1 MGNPTSIVEEI
12 FEALPAL
19 RAQMYFKTSLTALS
33 HAMEDQILAGGE
45 GSPLI
50 IASFQQERFYRQEA
64 HRYERI
70 GQMSDQVYVLSAAD
84 TKFSESIDSY
94 EKINFDEDDALVEE
108 WHLVVIGD
116 HYCASLICRERSD
129 VSVKSVLMSGA
140 MSGSMSGSM
149 SGTASTAAKATDARS
164 LTTLQPKEPIF
175 LPATPLDQSRRFE
188 GIWTLDKQVSL
199 RAADLLLER
208 IQAYRPELAEKINAA
223 RSRFIPKEISTELEI
238 DSDPFAQRLITYLQ
252 AGQYKQMK
260 AYKAIAL
267 QEQRARLINSITA
280 AIRQSLDPDEI
291 FAIAAR
297 ELGKVLGVGR
307 CIIYRCT
314 DNDADANIAHEY
326 RQGDLNS
333 LEGAAWPLKDNPL
346 YQWVKGAH
354 STLAVD
360 DVNGEQPDGID
371 LQSVILR
378 LRRWQI
384 RSCLLVPL
392 IHKNRLLG
400 MVELHHSEINH
411 SQLNR
416 SEFNRSE
423 FNRSEPNRSEARLGE
438 PRANSNRHH
447 WSDDE
452 IKLTEAIANQLSV
465 ALIQAEAYAN
475 LGDLNQQLADLE
487 RTRSNLIA
495 ITGHELRTP
504 LSTIRVCLE
513 SLLTEPDMDADMRQI
528 MLDTALTDAE
538 RMRKLV
544 QDFLTLSRLE
554 SRRVEWNLE
563 SLSLREC
570 VDLALSSLRWQNTA
584 NAAPA
589 IRVETNI
596 SEELPFIRADG
607 EWIVEVLSKLLDNAC
622 KFTEA
627 NGKVTIDAAVIK
639 VGCAA
644 SMVEVTVSDSGR
656 GIEPERLET
665 VFERFY
671 QEEGAL
677 RRSVGG
683 TGLGLAIC
691 QQIIEGLG
699 GKIWAVSE
707 GKNKGTQIHF
717 TLPAVRKAVGYGQG
731 KRQKA
736 SEKAGGKG
744 GEKIAGKTAI
754 ASEQTPTKRTTKR
767 KAKATT

>member
-1 MGNPTSIVEEI
+1 MGNPASIVEEI

-33 HAMEDQILAGGE
+33 HAMEDQVLAGSE
-45 GSPLI
+45 GGPLI

-64 HRYERI
+64 SRYERI
-70 GQMSDQVYVLSAAD
+70 GKLSDQVYVLSAAD
-84 TKFSESIDSY
+84 TKFSESVDSY

-108 WHLVVIGD
+108 WHLVVVGE
-116 HYCASLICRERSD
+116 HYCASLICRERRD
-129 VSVKSVLMSGA
+129 VSVKSVLMSG
-140 MSGSMSGSM
+140 SGG
-149 SGTASTAAKATDARS
+149 GATAIAAPSVSSDSVSSDSDGLAAASSASSAAKAPAS
-164 LTTLQPKEPIF
+164 AYKELD

-188 GIWTLDKQVSL
+188 GIWTLDRQVSL
-199 RAADLLLER
+199 RAADLLLSR
-208 IQAYRPELAEKINAA
+208 IQAYRPDLKAKISEA
-223 RSRFIPKEISTELEI
+223 RSRFIPQQLSSDLEI

-252 AGQYKQMK
+252 AGQYRQMK
-260 AYKAIAL
+260 AYKAITL

-291 FAIAAR
+291 FAIAAL
-297 ELGKVLGVGR
+297 ELGQVLEVGR

-314 DNDADANIAHEY
+314 DNDADANIQHEY
-326 RQGDLNS
+326 RQADLNS
-333 LEGAAWPLKDNPL
+333 LKGAAWPLKDNPL
-346 YQWVKGAH
+346 YQWVKSH
-354 STLAVD
+354 QSTLAVD
-360 DVNGEQPDGID
+360 DVNAEQTAGID
-371 LQSVILR
+371 LQGVILR
-378 LRRWQI
+378 LRRWQV

-400 MVELHHSEINH
+400 MVELHSGDP
-411 SQLNR
+411 SAQ
-416 SEFNRSE
+416 ST
-423 FNRSEPNRSEARLGE
+423 
-438 PRANSNRHH
+438 RHH

-570 VDLALSSLRWQNTA
+570 VDLALSSLRWQNA
-584 NAAPA
+584 SNSAPA
-589 IRVETNI
+589 MRIEANL
-596 SEELPFIRADG
+596 SEDLPFIRADG

-627 NGKVTIDAAVIK
+627 NGTVIINAEVIK
-639 VGCAA
+639 TGRSA
-644 SMVEVTVSDSGR
+644 SMVEVTVSDTGR

-707 GKNKGTQIHF
+707 GKNQGTQIHF
-717 TLPAVRKAVGYGQG
+717 TLPAVRKSASYGKAKGTRKSAGQTTVGADA
-731 KRQKA
+731 KR
-736 SEKAGGKG
+736 
-744 GEKIAGKTAI
+744 
-754 ASEQTPTKRTTKR
+754 TKR
-767 KAKATT
+767 KTSAAVKTSGS

>member
-1 MGNPTSIVEEI
+1 MGNPASIVEEI

-19 RAQMYFKTSLTALS
+19 RPQMYFKTSLTALS
-33 HAMEDQILAGGE
+33 HAMEDQVLAGSE

-70 GQMSDQVYVLSAAD
+70 GQLSDQVYVLSAAD

-94 EKINFDEDDALVEE
+94 EKLNFDEDDALVEE
-108 WHLVVIGD
+108 WHLVVVGD
-116 HYCASLICRERSD
+116 RYSAALICRERRDISEKD
-129 VSVKSVLMSGA
+129 Q
-140 MSGSMSGSM
+140 
-149 SGTASTAAKATDARS
+149 S
-164 LTTLQPKEPIF
+164 LLT
-175 LPATPLDQSRRFE
+175 ATPLDQSRRFE
-188 GIWTLDKQVSL
+188 GIWTLDKQVAL
-199 RAADLLLER
+199 RSADLLLSR
-208 IQAYRPELAEKINAA
+208 IQAYRPELKTKIQDA
-223 RSRFIPKEISTELEI
+223 RSRFIPKDLGRDLEI

-252 AGQYKQMK
+252 AGQYRQMK

-267 QEQRARLINSITA
+267 QEQRARLVNSITA

-291 FAIAAR
+291 FAIAAL
-297 ELGKVLGVGR
+297 ELGTVLGVGR

-314 DNDADANIAHEY
+314 NNDADANIAHEY
-326 RQGDLNS
+326 RQADLNS
-333 LEGAAWPLKDNPL
+333 LQGTVWPLKDNPL
-346 YQWVKGAH
+346 YQWVKTNQ
-354 STLAVD
+354 STLTVD
-360 DVNGEQPDGID
+360 DVNGEQTEDID
-371 LQSVILR
+371 LSDVILR

-392 IHKNRLLG
+392 VHKNRLLG
-400 MVELHHSEINH
+400 MVELHHGD
-411 SQLNR
+411 
-416 SEFNRSE
+416 
-423 FNRSEPNRSEARLGE
+423 PG
-438 PRANSNRHH
+438 ANSSRHH

-570 VDLALSSLRWQNTA
+570 VDLALSSLRWQNTSDS
-584 NAAPA
+584 APA
-589 IRVETNI
+589 MQIETHL
-596 SEELPFIRADG
+596 SEDLPFIRADG

-627 NGKVTIDAAVIK
+627 NGKVTISAEVIK
-639 VGCAA
+639 KSRTT
-644 SMVEVTVSDSGR
+644 SMVKVTVSDTGR

-699 GKIWAVSE
+699 GNIWAVSE
-707 GKNKGTQIHF
+707 GKDQGAQIHF
-717 TLPAVRKAVGYGQG
+717 TLPAVRKSASLNRG
-731 KRQKA
+731 KSGRKPAAKKKSKSESTPQKTQSDRA
-736 SEKAGGKG
+736 KQTAPAA
-744 GEKIAGKTAI
+744 IKTAG
-754 ASEQTPTKRTTKR
+754 S
-767 KAKATT
+767 